1 VPSYQRLRPCYRS
14 SAISFNGPLFRR
26 RSAKKLAEVSARLCR
41 LLRDE
46 VVEQMELG
54 SPGLTALATDWRRMC
69 FRRPLPAWTTILD
82 VIGDLLADV
91 CQVEEFLLDESI
103 FGLLGKLPIHR
114 RLLSKILIPV
124 HDSSANKSLV
134 EHSGRRDLG
143 PEVTRPPN
151 RGRP

>member
-1 VPSYQRLRPCYRS
+1 MASPMVAAVFGKPTIEAPFLLCSQKTR
-14 SAISFNGPLFRR
+14 F
-26 RSAKKLAEVSARLCR
+26 AR
-41 LLRDE
+41 
-46 VVEQMELG
+46 
-54 SPGLTALATDWRRMC
+54 
-69 FRRPLPAWTTILD
+69 RRPLPAWTTILD

-114 RLLSKILIPV
+114 RLLPKILIPV